1 MTEPDT
7 RLFHLFDSDGK
18 EIMTGSMSA
27 IMERLPSTKARDAA
41 LADMLRIAVD
51 SVEAEQK
58 RDEAVR
64 STVQMLA
71 DGAAHLASR
80 LDAYITRRAAQRK
93 ADEEQAERQEQA
105 EIEAM
110 LDGLPDF
117 DNPGKYP
124 DPLLM
129 ADPQMPSPT
138 EQDAELSYPSTPMA
152 AVEEPPVTGNDPAEL
167 AYPPARNAKQTPQP
181 ISISLNEED

>member
-7 RLFHLFDSDGK
+7 RQFRLFDPDGK
-18 EIMTGSMSA
+18 EIMSGPMDI

-64 STVQMLA
+64 STVRMLA
-71 DGAAHLASR
+71 DGAAHLSTR
-80 LDAYITRRAAQRK
+80 LDAYITRREAQRK
-93 ADEEQAERQEQA
+93 ADEEEAEREEQLQ
-105 EIEAM
+105 IEAM

-138 EQDAELSYPSTPMA
+138 EQDEELSYSSAPMA
-152 AVEEPPVTGNDPAEL
+152 AVEEPPVTGTSLEQLAHPQEQPA
-167 AYPPARNAKQTPQP
+167 QP
-181 ISISLNEED
+181 ISISLNEEE